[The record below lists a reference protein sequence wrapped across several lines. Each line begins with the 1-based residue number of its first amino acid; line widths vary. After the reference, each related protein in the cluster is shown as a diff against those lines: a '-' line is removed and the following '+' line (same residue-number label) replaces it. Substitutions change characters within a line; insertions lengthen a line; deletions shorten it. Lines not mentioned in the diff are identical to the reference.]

1 MDTTATTLCMDNEI
15 PIVVFDIN
23 EHGNL
28 KKVVTGEKIGKIV
41 SKEIEE

>member
-1 MDTTATTLCMDNEI
+1 MDNSI

-28 KKVVTGEKIGKIV
+28 KKVLLGETIGTIVQEKI
-41 SKEIEE
+41 EE

>member
-1 MDTTATTLCMDNEI
+1 MDNSI

-28 KKVVTGEKIGKIV
+28 KKVIQGEKIGTIV
-41 SKEIEE
+41 QNKIEE